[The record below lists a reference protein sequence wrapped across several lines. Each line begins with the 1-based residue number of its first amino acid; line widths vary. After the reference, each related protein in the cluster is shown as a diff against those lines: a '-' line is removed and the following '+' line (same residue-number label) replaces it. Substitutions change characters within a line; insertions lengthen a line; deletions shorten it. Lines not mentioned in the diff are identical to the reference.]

1 MLGGCGQALIS
12 DEYLAKRSSR
22 QFSEM
27 KKSQAVSR
35 NTSDLQMVRR
45 IGERIVQVAQVDLPG
60 TRWEFVVFDKAEPN
74 AFAMPG
80 GKVGVNSGLITL
92 ANGNE
97 DEIAA
102 VMGHEIAHVALR
114 HGNKRMTQAMGI
126 ALGGVILNT
135 AMRDKSKSDRALAG
149 GAYGIGSSVGVAL
162 PFSRTQ
168 EREADHRGLFYSAMA
183 GFDPRGAIP
192 FWKKMQSR
200 SKRRMPQFLS
210 THPNPGNRIE
220 FLQSNMN
227 RALTLYR
234 QAKIA
239 RGEKPNP

>member
-1 MLGGCGQALIS
+1 
-12 DEYLAKRSSR
+12 
-22 QFSEM
+22 
-27 KKSQAVSR
+27 
-35 NTSDLQMVRR
+35 
-45 IGERIVQVAQVDLPG
+45 
-60 TRWEFVVFDKAEPN
+60 
-74 AFAMPG
+74 
-80 GKVGVNSGLITL
+80 
-92 ANGNE
+92 
-97 DEIAA
+97 
-102 VMGHEIAHVALR
+102 
-114 HGNKRMTQAMGI
+114 MGI

-135 AMRDKSKSDRALAG
+135 AMKDKSKSDRALAG
-149 GAYGIGSSVGVAL
+149 GAYGIGSTVGVAL

-183 GFDPRGAIP
+183 GFDPRGAIS

-227 RALTLYR
+227 RALALYR

>member
-1 MLGGCGQALIS
+1 MIS
-12 DEYLAKRSSR
+12 DEYLANQSSR

-35 NTSDLQMVRR
+35 NTSDLQMIRR
-45 IGERIVQVAQVDLPG
+45 IGERIAQVAKVDLPG

-102 VMGHEIAHVALR
+102 VMGHEIAHVAFR
-114 HGNKRMTQAMGI
+114 HGNKRMSQAMGI

-149 GAYGIGSSVGVAL
+149 GAYEIGSTVGVAL

-183 GFDPRGAIP
+183 GFDPRGAIS
-192 FWKKMQSR
+192 FWEKMQSR

-227 RALTLYR
+227 RALALYR